1 MWMAAS
7 ARWWAA
13 SPNRR
18 RPAEA
23 PVSRLNP
30 RDPGRRRWLLAGLGW
45 WAAGDV
51 LAAEPPVLM
60 LAHTFRPDTPL
71 AGFFVSEKLDGVR
84 ARWDGQRLLN
94 RGGEVIAAPAWFT
107 AGWPEQSLDG
117 ELWMGRGRFEDT
129 VSTVRSLQTDRAGWP
144 GVHFM
149 VFDAPD
155 HPGPFRDRLE
165 ALRERVAR
173 IAQPWVQAVPQ
184 EPATTHAALMQRLH
198 RTVNAGGEG
207 LMLHHG
213 DAHYRAARSDQLL
226 KLKLH
231 DDAEARVVAHL
242 PGQGRHA
249 GRLGALLVETPE
261 GRRFRLGSGF
271 TDAQRESP
279 PPVGSWVTYRYRGW
293 HDSGLP
299 RFATFWRE
307 RAAGPGS

>member
-1 MWMAAS
+1 MAAS

-45 WAAGDV
+45 WAAGGV
-51 LAAEPPVLM
+51 LAAEPPALM

-84 ARWDGQRLLN
+84 ARWDGQRLLT

-129 VSTVRSLQTDRAGWP
+129 VSTVRSLQTDRAGWQ

-155 HPGPFRDRLE
+155 PPRATAATQTPARPDAGSCHP
-165 ALRERVAR
+165 AR
-173 IAQPWVQAVPQ
+173 PAGAPPARTGQTGWDAGRPSPTDA
-184 EPATTHAALMQRLH
+184 ATTR
-198 RTVNAGGEG
+198 
-207 LMLHHG
+207 
-213 DAHYRAARSDQLL
+213 
-226 KLKLH
+226 
-231 DDAEARVVAHL
+231 
-242 PGQGRHA
+242 
-249 GRLGALLVETPE
+249 
-261 GRRFRLGSGF
+261 
-271 TDAQRESP
+271 
-279 PPVGSWVTYRYRGW
+279 
-293 HDSGLP
+293 
-299 RFATFWRE
+299 
-307 RAAGPGS
+307 